1 MSETTP
7 SRKAVA
13 DTTTAMDSMAVA
25 STRQLDGRRL
35 FEAFSYILYP
45 LVFIGLLILIWEI
58 VTRAGNISKL
68 TLPSPS
74 AVALALVDAWSVIF
88 SNIWVTLFEILVGYA
103 IAIVLGVCIA
113 VLMSSIPAV
122 ERTIYPLLVGSLVVP
137 KIAIAPL
144 MFIWFGFGTL
154 PTIIIVALICFFPI
168 VIDMTL
174 GLKSVAPELITL
186 VNSMGAS
193 RWNIFWKIRFINALP
208 NLFVGLKVAM
218 ALAVVGAIVGEFVGG
233 SAEGLGYLLLRSK
246 ATFRTDEFFAVIFVL
261 TAVGVLLYVAVD
273 VAERFVLRK
282 HRSQVH

>member
-1 MSETTP
+1 MTESISSTP
-7 SRKAVA
+7 P
-13 DTTTAMDSMAVA
+13 TASP
-25 STRQLDGRRL
+25 RRSIDRRGL
-35 FEAFSYILYP
+35 IEALSYVVYP
-45 LVFIGLLILIWEI
+45 LVFIGLLILIWEL
-58 VTRAGNISKL
+58 VTRTSDISKL

-74 AVALALVDAWSVIF
+74 LVFWALIDVWGVIF
-88 SNIWVTLFEILVGYA
+88 SNIWVTLFEILVGY
-103 IAIVLGVCIA
+103 IVAIVFGIFIA
-113 VLMSSIPAV
+113 VLMSSIPVV

-174 GLKSVAPELITL
+174 GLKSVPPELITL

-233 SAEGLGYLLLRSK
+233 SSEGLGYLLLRSK

-282 HRSQVH
+282 HRSQSH

>member
-1 MSETTP
+1 MSEVIKPVESSETVKP
-7 SRKAVA
+7 AR
-13 DTTTAMDSMAVA
+13 
-25 STRQLDGRRL
+25 STDWSYI
-35 FEAFSYILYP
+35 FDVFSYVLYP
-45 LVFIGLLILIWEI
+45 LIFIGILIVIWDL
-58 VTRAGNISKL
+58 VTRFGDISKL
-68 TLPSPS
+68 TLPSPLS
-74 AVALALVDAWSVIF
+74 VYFAFIDAWTVIL
-88 SNIWVTLFEILVGYA
+88 SNIWITLYEILVGYV
-103 IAIVLGVCIA
+103 IAIVLGIAIA
-113 VLMSSIPAV
+113 VLMASIPIV

-154 PTIIIVALICFFPI
+154 PTIIIVTLICFFPI

-174 GLKSVAPELITL
+174 GLKSVSPDLITL

-193 RWNIFWKIRFINALP
+193 KWNIFWKIRFINALP

-261 TAVGVLLYVAVD
+261 TTVGVLLYVAVD
-273 VAERFVLRK
+273 LVERFMLRK
-282 HRSQVH
+282 HRSQSH

>member
-1 MSETTP
+1 MSKIISP
-7 SRKAVA
+7 N
-13 DTTTAMDSMAVA
+13 TTAA
-25 STRQLDGRRL
+25 SSKRSIDRRLL
-35 FEAFSYILYP
+35 FEAFSYVLYP
-45 LVFIGLLILIWEI
+45 LAFIGLLILVWAV
-58 VTRAGNISKL
+58 VTSTGNISKL
-68 TLPSPS
+68 TLPSPLS
-74 AVALALVDAWSVIF
+74 VLLALIDAWSVIF
-88 SNIWVTLFEILVGYA
+88 SNIWVTLFEILTGYA
-103 IAIVLGVCIA
+103 IAIVLGICIA
-113 VLMSSIPAV
+113 VLMSSFPVI

-174 GLKSVAPELITL
+174 GLKSVPPDLITL

-261 TAVGVLLYVAVD
+261 TAAGVLLYVGVD
-273 VAERFVLRK
+273 MVERFVLRK
-282 HRSQVH
+282 HRSQSH